1 MCCWYEKLAAA
12 RDEFMR
18 LRSYRE
24 LRGISLQ
31 ILGHGATELT
41 GIDADSF
48 YGDYI
53 REDAVFS
60 HENALAALLLAAN
73 GELTELPWRR
83 YMRLNPDLYA
93 RFDLP
98 EPVTWTQWH

>member
-12 RDEFMR
+12 RDEFVR

-24 LRGISLQ
+24 TRGISLQ
-31 ILGHGATELT
+31 IVGFTATPLS
-41 GIDADSF
+41 GDDADAF
-48 YGDYI
+48 YADYT

-83 YMRLNPDLYA
+83 YMRLH
-93 RFDLP
+93 P
-98 EPVTWTQWH
+98 EADEAKVRAEVEKVPS